1 MKHSKSHG
9 GAGGGSAGL
18 SGLLSNYDA
27 YQRWV
32 RAAHERVQF
41 VKGDLA
47 MVDMLAD
54 DSDAK
59 KHRNLRRTEIERLA
73 IVGFIN
79 PFEME
84 QKGKLYCI
92 SSGASATSEIERDV
106 ILAEAS
112 GADAKVDFI
121 SECLEKHE
129 KFFDPIKRLNL
140 KTSELAKKT
149 TIKSSQNKIIEYR
162 QQSNIAFQLL
172 VRSQCDDFRID
183 LKELLAYPLTPVPYS
198 IATLDGFLNKAD
210 KSKGYHCLTKDVE
223 DVPPPPN
230 DKKLVIEDGNA
241 AFYYLKDLPP
251 NFRDICARLFDMV
264 VRKSDIIFSTD
275 MYLENSIKSMER
287 KHRGCSEKLIVTGE
301 TTKKPPDWKTFL
313 ANEENKKQLIE
324 LLCRVWSKDNFAP
337 KLLGKNVITV
347 YDGHAFHIT
356 SYDGTSVCRTEI
368 KSIDTGRN

>member
-41 VKGDLA
+41 VKGALA
-47 MVDMLAD
+47 MVDILAD

-84 QKGKLYCI
+84 QKDKLYCI

-121 SECLEKHE
+121 SERLEKHE
-129 KFFDPIKRLNL
+129 KLFDPIKRLNL

-162 QQSNIAFQLL
+162 QQCNIAFQLL
-172 VRSQCDDFRID
+172 VRSQCDDLRID

-198 IATLDGFLNKAD
+198 IAILDGFLNKAD
-210 KSKGYHCLTKDVE
+210 KSKGYHFLTKDVE

-347 YDGHAFHIT
+347 SDGHAFHIT
-356 SYDGTSVCRTEI
+356 SYDGTSVCRT
-368 KSIDTGRN
+368 